1 MDKGAIIMKQNKG
14 FLIILGG
21 VLVVALVLAF
31 SAVQTQ
37 RVQAAFL
44 EKYALTGLDV
54 QTIVKKLDSS
64 IDEPKELSSSINS
77 EYLTLQ
83 DGESKVVLEVPK
95 DSFYLSFAPY
105 ENSTHPC
112 GFHSL
117 SGCRGELVNVV
128 VHALITDSKGAVIL
142 DEELETMDNGFI
154 GVWLPRDMNLNIT
167 VHYNGK
173 VASAPISTFVDSET
187 CLTTPLKLN

>member
-1 MDKGAIIMKQNKG
+1 MKKNRG
-14 FLIILGG
+14 ILVVLAV
-21 VLVVALVLAF
+21 VLVAGLMFAL
-31 SAVQTQ
+31 STIQTR

-44 EKYALTGLDV
+44 EKYDLAGLDV
-54 QTIVKKLDSS
+54 KTIVNKLDSS
-64 IDEPKELSSSINS
+64 IEEPKELSSSIDGKF
-77 EYLTLQ
+77 LTLQ
-83 DGESKVVLEVPK
+83 DGENKVGLKVPE

-128 VHALITDSKGAVIL
+128 VHVLITDSEGKAII
-142 DEELETMDNGFI
+142 DEDRETMDNGFI
-154 GVWLPRDMNLNIT
+154 GVWLPRNMNLNIS
-167 VHYNGK
+167 VSYNGK
-173 VASAPISTFVDSET
+173 VANAPITTFADSET

>member
-1 MDKGAIIMKQNKG
+1 MKKNKG
-14 FLIILGG
+14 FLVILGG
-21 VLVVALVLAF
+21 VLVVALIFAF
-31 SAVQTQ
+31 SAFQTQ

-44 EKYALTGLDV
+44 EKYDLSGLDLEA
-54 QTIVKKLDSS
+54 IVKKLDSS
-64 IDEPKELSSSINS
+64 IDEPKELSSSING

-117 SGCRGELVNVV
+117 SGCRGELVNVL
-128 VHALITDSKGAVIL
+128 VHVTITDEKGVVIL
-142 DEELETMDNGFI
+142 DDNLETMDNGFI
-154 GVWLPRDMNLNIT
+154 GVWLPRDINANIQ
-167 VHYNGK
+167 VAYNGK
-173 VASAPISTFVDSET
+173 VATAPISTFANSET
-187 CLTTPLKLN
+187 CLTTPLRLN

>member
-1 MDKGAIIMKQNKG
+1 MKKNKN
-14 FLIILGG
+14 FLVILGG
-21 VLVVALVLAF
+21 VLVVALIFAF
-31 SAVQTQ
+31 SAFQTQ
-37 RVQAAFL
+37 RVQAAFF
-44 EKYALTGLDV
+44 EKYDLLGLDIKA
-54 QTIVKKLDSS
+54 IVKELDSS
-64 IDEPKELSSSINS
+64 VDEPKELSSSIS
-77 EYLTLQ
+77 GEYLTLQ

-128 VHALITDSKGAVIL
+128 VHVLITDTQGAVIL

-154 GVWLPRDMNLNIT
+154 GVWLPRNMNLNMT
-167 VHYNGK
+167 VHYNDK
-173 VASAPISTFVDSET
+173 VASAPISTFADSET

>member
-1 MDKGAIIMKQNKG
+1 MKKNNG

-21 VLVVALVLAF
+21 VLVVALIFAF
-31 SAVQTQ
+31 SAFQTQ
-37 RVQAAFL
+37 SVQAAFL
-44 EKYALTGLDV
+44 EKYDLLGLDIKA
-54 QTIVKKLDSS
+54 IVKELDSS
-64 IDEPKELSSSINS
+64 VDEPKELSSSING

-117 SGCRGELVNVV
+117 SGCRGELVNEL
-128 VHALITDSKGAVIL
+128 VHVTITDEKGVVIL
-142 DEELETMDNGFI
+142 DDNLETMDNGFI
-154 GVWLPRDMNLNIT
+154 GVWLPRDINANIQ
-167 VHYNGK
+167 VAYNGK
-173 VASAPISTFVDSET
+173 VSNAPISTFADSET
-187 CLTTPLKLN
+187 CLTTPLKLK